1 MGKHES
7 VMAAHALEVLRLMLD
22 QDRRPLTPCEK
33 LACRVLLPIV
43 GKRELVLFCD
53 TFENGNPLYRSSH
66 LSLSFDAIC
75 RNVNKRYGCQSV
87 R

>member
-1 MGKHES
+1 M
-7 VMAAHALEVLRLMLD
+7 MAAHAVEVLRLMLE
-22 QDRRPLTPCEK
+22 QERRPLTPCEK

-43 GKRELVLFCD
+43 GKRALVQFCD

-66 LSLSFDAIC
+66 LSLSFDAIS
-75 RNVNKRYGCQSV
+75 REALAKRKFSS

>member
-1 MGKHES
+1 
-7 VMAAHALEVLRLMLD
+7 MLD

-33 LACRVLLPIV
+33 LACRVLLTTV
-43 GKRELVLFCD
+43 GKRTLVQFCD

-75 RNVNKRYGCQSV
+75 RQASRRFGCHLGRSEAD
-87 R
+87 